1 MPAGSPLILVPFP
14 GFLEILVVGLF
25 IWLAFRVSQRGKEA
39 RLRNKRVN
47 EELRK
52 LIASHMSR
60 DATAPP
66 FSPLGR
72 RAGEFFLRP
81 PAVAT
86 LLGKELRTML
96 RSPRAV
102 WLLGVLMLGASVY
115 FLVFWREHALGAT
128 LASRAQL
135 SRMAFAV
142 LYITQFTT
150 LSLISA
156 VMASTVVT
164 IERENKTL
172 DVLYCTRFSR
182 LEILF
187 AKWLS
192 MILYQVILFVGLL
205 PILALTFQLGGVDL
219 VDYIGAAILIAAG
232 IASYGMVGLA
242 FSTSLR
248 RTMNALMASV
258 VATLAIGLAIPA
270 YRIYGFWGI
279 GGWRDPD
286 AGAFGAYFVLYMFFM
301 LAVFAVA
308 CVCAWHGLTQTDSS
322 RPTVA
327 LHVIKDP
334 GVIRDRRRTWP
345 YYIIDPLARN
355 RKIGDRRNPVFIK
368 EQRVGGLARV
378 DVLIRLGYG
387 AVFVSMVLT
396 GVMGFR
402 GDMEAF
408 SFFAKWMVA
417 LLALLVPVVSAT
429 AISKEREEK
438 TMDLL
443 MSSLV
448 SPRRIVWAKAL
459 IPIRFFL
466 ALALIS
472 LIFPGL
478 IQISMH
484 MPRSAWTN
492 YASWTA
498 GSRLSTPMIALAK
511 VAPMMLA
518 FGVLYAAAGVFCSSL
533 CKRSISAIVSS
544 YLLVLAMMGA
554 PLLVDLLFEMLRG
567 APTSLARGVA
577 FAHAALG
584 RLRDYAC
591 PLISPIHYFGRKVN
605 PLGDFGFGSRDCW
618 ASIGLSVCIMAA
630 ASVALLELAVQIV
643 GRRIRD

>member
-1 MPAGSPLILVPFP
+1 MPAGSPLILAAFP
-14 GFLEILVVGLF
+14 GLLEILVVSLVL
-25 IWLAFRVSQRGKEA
+25 WLAFRAWQRGREA

-47 EELRK
+47 GELRR

-60 DATAPP
+60 DPAAPP

-164 IERENKTL
+164 VERENKTL

-242 FSTSLR
+242 FSTYLR

-286 AGAFGAYFVLYMFFM
+286 AGAFGAHFVLYLFFM

-308 CVCAWHGLTQTDSS
+308 CVCAWHGLTQTDST

-334 GVIRDRRRTWP
+334 RVLRDRRRTWP
-345 YYIIDPLARN
+345 YYMIDPLARN
-355 RKIGDRRNPVFIK
+355 EEIGDRRNPVFIK

-387 AVFVSMVLT
+387 AVFASIVLT
-396 GVMGFR
+396 SAMGFR
-402 GDMEAF
+402 GDIEAF

-417 LLALLVPVVSAT
+417 LIALFVPVVSAT

-466 ALALIS
+466 ALALVS

-478 IQISMH
+478 IQVSMH
-484 MPRSAWTN
+484 TLYP
-492 YASWTA
+492 SWTA
-498 GSRLSTPMIALAK
+498 GSRLSTPMVALAK

-533 CKRSISAIVSS
+533 CKRNISAIVST

-567 APTSLARGVA
+567 TPTSLARGVA
-577 FAHAALG
+577 LAYEALG
-584 RLRDYAC
+584 RLRDYVC

-605 PLGDFGFGSRDCW
+605 PLGDFGFGSRDSW

-630 ASVALLELAVQIV
+630 ASVALLELTAQVI